1 MKFQIDHD
9 LHIHSGLSLCSND
22 PQQNPE
28 AILNY
33 ARSNGLRTVCI
44 ADHYWDESIPGA
56 SGWYA
61 MQNTAHITAA
71 LPLPQAEGIDFL
83 FGCETEWDR
92 FNTLAIGREMM
103 EKLDFI
109 VVPLTHF
116 HMKGYTLFDGQR
128 ESAQTLAKAWLDRL
142 DIFLS
147 RDLPFHKMGLAHL
160 TTYGID
166 IDSWENYIAA
176 LNCIPQ
182 AELERVMRRAAK
194 AGVGI
199 ELNACDMK
207 CSDADLEAVLRIY
220 RAAKT
225 AGCKF
230 YLGSDAHHP
239 EEFGGVSAYFALAID
254 TLGLTEDDKLPI
266 VRL

>member
-1 MKFQIDHD
+1 MKYIIDND
-9 LHIHSGLSLCSND
+9 LHIHSQLSSCSRD
-22 PQQNPE
+22 PEQNPE
-28 AILNY
+28 ALLAY
-33 ARSNGLRTVCI
+33 ALKNGLTTICI
-44 ADHYWDESIPGA
+44 ADHYWDERIPGA
-56 SGWYA
+56 SNWYSK
-61 MQNTAHITAA
+61 QNTEHVLAS
-71 LPLPQAEGIDFL
+71 LPLPQADGVRFL

-166 IDSWENYIAA
+166 IDSWENYI
-176 LNCIPQ
+176 PQ
-182 AELERVMRRAAK
+182 AELERVMRRVAK

-220 RAAKT
+220 RAAKA

-254 TLGLTEDDKLPI
+254 ALGLTEDDKLPI